1 MVDRFERFSVAI
13 AEISRYWHK
22 IASKEMESRGLR
34 GVHSIYLTALYRHP
48 EGLTAGQLCELCG
61 RDKADASRMLSI
73 MEKRGMVR
81 KEGGHRNLYG
91 GKLKL
96 TDEGVAAAKFVCRR
110 AGLAVELA
118 GSALDES
125 ARAIL
130 YESLE
135 QIASNLRE
143 IAQNGLPDFS
153 QAGADLQQKS
163 GRSPSEGAGG
173 T

>member
-1 MVDRFERFSVAI
+1 MIDRFERFSVAI

-22 IASKEMESRGLR
+22 IASKEMERRGLR

-48 EGLTAGQLCELCG
+48 EGLTAGQLCG
-61 RDKADASRMLSI
+61 RDKADVSRMLSA
-73 MEKRGMVR
+73 MEKKGMVR

-96 TDEGVAAAKFVCRR
+96 TDEGVAAAEFVCRR
-110 AGLAVELA
+110 ASLAVELA

-143 IAQNGLPDFS
+143 IAQNGLPDAS

-173 T
+173 A

>member
-22 IASKEMESRGLR
+22 IASKEMERRGLR

-96 TDEGVAAAKFVCRR
+96 TDEGVAAAEFVCRR
-110 AGLAVELA
+110 ASLAVELA

-125 ARAIL
+125 ARD
-130 YESLE
+130 SVR
-135 QIASNLRE
+135 IAGTDRVQPARNR
-143 IAQNGLPDFS
+143 AKRP
-153 QAGADLQQKS
+153 AGFFA
-163 GRSPSEGAGG
+163 GRCGFAAKERPKPL
-173 T
+173 